1 MRSEEIS
8 PRIVV
13 IVMAII
19 LLFVGFYLTLMRV
32 DTYLRNSAI
41 DHCAALSTYEK
52 NDKAQSAII
61 SYPIQDVYE
70 NCLTRKGI

>member
-13 IVMAII
+13 ALLGII
-19 LLFVGFYLTLMRV
+19 LLFVSIYLGFLRI
-32 DTYLRNSAI
+32 DTYLRNAAI
-41 DHCAALSTYEK
+41 DTCAASSRYEK
-52 NDKAQSAII
+52 NDKTQNAVI